1 MICTIQLIHNIQFSY
16 IHWRIRSVLF
26 FFLSRE
32 EDLGSFFFR
41 SHVFI
46 LLLYLALSVIIETV
60 IWHEFV
66 LYEEFVLHEIAE
78 QLNKLHSAFGA
89 FSQTLRIA
97 SGISHLATALKAVRD
112 VHDFPVFRTSQSSP
126 FFCSSV
132 FLRRFACRQIF
143 RTYSRQVQ
151 LTYCTWVYRA

>member
-1 MICTIQLIHNIQFSY
+1 MICTTQLIHNIQFSY
-16 IHWRIRSVLF
+16 IYWKIRSVLF

-32 EDLGSFFFR
+32 ENLGSFFSR

-46 LLLYLALSVIIETV
+46 LLLYLALSVIIEAAA

-89 FSQTLRIA
+89 FSQSLRIA
-97 SGISHLATALKAVRD
+97 SGITRLATALKAVRD

-126 FFCSSV
+126 FFLFFRLPPS
-132 FLRRFACRQIF
+132 LRVSTDFPHIF
-143 RTYSRQVQ
+143 SASAAHVLYVSI
-151 LTYCTWVYRA
+151 